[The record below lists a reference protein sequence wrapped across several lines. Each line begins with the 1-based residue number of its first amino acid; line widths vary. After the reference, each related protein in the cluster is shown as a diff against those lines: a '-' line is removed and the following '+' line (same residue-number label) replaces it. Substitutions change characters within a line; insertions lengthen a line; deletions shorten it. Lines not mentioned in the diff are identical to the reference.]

1 MVMKMDSRLNMD
13 TLNQDILNQDSSSLA
28 TLASGDVV
36 LLPSADFVTDA
47 ALVRHNDDLILT
59 LPDGRE
65 MVVEGYFAMDPRPT
79 LSVGEGD
86 MALTP
91 ELVSSFLQDIRFDG
105 EGSATAVDG
114 QGTAIGNAET
124 VIGDAFVVRNGE
136 RVALEA
142 GEPVFQGDI
151 VETETGGSVKLR
163 FVDETVFSISED
175 ARLALDKM
183 VFDPATSEGESLFSM
198 LKGGFL
204 FISGQIAKT
213 DPSDMQVVT
222 PVATIGIRGTIVTG
236 TVNPGEAF
244 EFSVIDGAIAV
255 QPQGADA
262 PIVMSD
268 AFATLAGTVSATGAI
283 AIEPLQFSPR
293 EVVERNAGQFAT
305 LSDADVSVIESAVLT
320 SANENGDTIAL
331 DLQEI
336 VDIVVSQ
343 DNEPESEAS
352 GDSGDSDEEPAIIVE
367 LEPVAEP
374 EPDLDLG
381 PVVLETQTTVEV
393 LETGLIDSDN
403 ADDNNGEDD
412 DTGTTVIEGAD
423 TEAPAA
429 PVITTSE
436 GQTLGR
442 DAAILSGTAEPG
454 STVTVVGEL
463 DGDTTD
469 TVTTTA
475 AADGSWSVD
484 LGEDDGFEPD
494 NETYSYT
501 VTATDEA
508 GNVSEEATIELTLDF
523 IPPEEPT
530 LNPPELTN
538 GYISGDD
545 FVLSGTSTDTDT
557 VTVTLTDSA
566 DDTVVYENVTVT
578 NDAWELDLGKIA
590 PTSGALDIE
599 NGDYQVTVTADDGI
613 GNSAESDPVAIK
625 IDHVPPVLTINDTAD
640 TLNIANSTI
649 EGTSSD
655 PETVTVTL
663 TGNDGT
669 TVVYT
674 VTPESGGSGGY
685 TWSIDLAE
693 DSPAAG
699 TLTKN
704 GTVTYN
710 ISVTTTD
717 AAGNASDP
725 TDANANATGVTTDF
739 EAPTVGI
746 DHNTGDFLGNA
757 DSTITGTATGTD
769 KVTVTITDPNNATFS
784 YQQEVDVTDDGTWA
798 LDLTTAGLDDSGG
811 TPYDIEV
818 TATDTANNST
828 TEEITGVTIDFV
840 DPEVD
845 ITQEDGTAFVDGDST
860 ISGTAKDVETITVKI
875 DDQKSNF
882 SHEQEVTVNQDGTWS
897 LNLKTVG
904 GLEFD
909 GTANYDITVTAT
921 DAAGNQ
927 ATDTANGVTTTFKDP
942 IVTIDIA
949 SNTSVLADDTEIGGT
964 LENFDFG
971 EDGAGTG
978 DESVTVTFTDT
989 DTGDT
994 VIYEATIVDANNWE
1008 LDLETAQPTAESTGT
1023 LDTTGETS
1031 YNITVTATDNLGLEA
1046 DPVSITGVTTD
1057 FEVPVVTLD
1066 TLPENADGTIIAGT
1080 STDSDPVTVTL
1091 DDGNNGEV
1099 IYTVTPQA
1107 DTVNGG
1113 YTWSI
1118 DLTDPN
1124 LTAEPESTTTLVTN
1138 GTVTY
1143 DITATTTDA
1152 AGNEAT
1158 PETATAVTTDFEV
1171 PVVTLDVP
1179 TNENNAIGLADTEIS
1194 GTSTDPDT
1202 VTVTLTDTNNNVVEY
1217 EVTPQ
1222 EDTVNGGYTWSI
1234 DLANDE
1240 PNSGTLVTDG
1250 TATYD
1255 ITATTT
1261 DVAGNEATPAT
1272 ADSVTT
1278 DFVAPKVTLATVPG
1292 NAQNTTLA
1300 GTSTDSAD
1308 VTVTL
1313 TDANDATNV
1322 VTYKVTPSDPDNDGV
1337 YTWSIDLTDSNLT
1350 AEAGPATLITDG
1362 SVTYNITATTTDA
1375 AGNEATPATADN
1387 ITTDFVLPEVTI
1399 AKQGDDN
1406 LLGSAEST
1414 ITGTAAGTD
1423 KVTVTI
1429 TDPNNTTFSY
1439 QQEVD
1444 VTDDGTWSL
1453 DLTTAGLDD
1462 SGGTPYD
1469 IEVTATDAAGNAAT
1483 PATATA
1489 VTTDFEVPVVTLDVP
1504 TNENNAIGLAD
1515 TVIEGT
1521 STDGENVTVTLTGDN
1536 NTTVV
1541 YEVTNLTGPNENGL
1555 YTWTLDLNDTT
1566 VSPTAESTGT
1576 LDTTGETSYNITATT
1591 TDVAG
1596 NEATPATADN
1606 VTTDFV
1612 APDVDVA
1619 YVDNYTI
1626 GIGSTISGTVTGVDT
1641 VSVTITGPNDSNFSY
1656 EEEVTVIDGVWT
1668 VDVAQIDGWDIT
1680 GGTAYDISV
1689 TATDDAGNTD
1699 TATRT
1704 GIKTDFEAPEVT
1716 LTALTNN
1723 GNLGSATSE
1732 ISGTSSDPDTV
1743 TVTLNDGTNDVVYTV
1758 TPVSDGNGGYS
1769 WTLDLETADPA
1780 DESTGTLNTTGTVT
1794 YNISVTTTDAA
1805 GNASDPT
1812 DANANATDV
1821 TTDFTA
1827 PTVTLTALAGN
1838 DLGSATSEISGTSSD
1853 PDTVTVTLN
1862 DGTNDVVYT
1871 VTPVSDGNGGYT
1883 WTLDLET
1890 ADPADES
1897 TGTLNTTGTVTYNI
1911 SVTTTDAAGNASD
1924 PTDANANA
1932 TDVTTDFTAPTV
1944 TLTALTNNGNLGSA
1958 TSEISGTSSD
1968 PDTVTVTLDDG
1979 QSGKVVYEV
1988 TPTGDATNGY
1998 TWTLDLETAD
2008 PADES
2013 TGTLNTT
2020 GTVTYNISVTTT
2032 DAAGNASDP
2041 TDANANATGV
2051 TTDFTAPTVT
2061 LTALAGNDL
2070 GSATSE
2076 ISGTSSDPDT
2086 VTVTLN
2092 DGTNDVVYTVTPV
2105 SDGNGG
2111 YTWTLDLETATPTSG
2126 TLINDGTATY
2136 NISVTTTDA
2145 AGNASDPTDANAN
2158 ATDVTTDFT
2167 APTVTLTALTNNG
2180 NLGSATSEIS
2190 GTSSDPDTVTVTLN
2204 DGTNDV
2210 VYTVTPVSDGNGGYT
2225 WTLDLETATPTSGTL
2240 INDGTATYNITATTT
2255 DAAGNASDPTD
2266 ANATDVTTDFT
2277 APTVGLTL
2285 SDNTVLN
2292 ADNMILNGTSTDAS
2306 SITVTLTY
2314 MDGQD
2319 QKEIEYTNVTL
2330 NSDGTWSV
2338 DLSSNNDLDTTGET
2352 DYTITATATDAAGN
2366 TADSTQI
2373 TGVNTDFEGP
2383 VINVYTSGLDNGTA
2397 TGTAGVISGTASDVD
2412 GDLTVTLTSKTDGTA
2427 VTYTV
2432 AVEDD
2437 DTWEL
2442 DLNAVNPDGASEPLN
2457 VDIAEDYTISVT
2469 ATDDVGNSGAST
2481 DQVITINQSA
2491 SITYTELGDGDG
2503 DLDNTTPTISGTV
2516 EVGSTVS
2523 IVIYQVAAD
2532 GSESVAKEWETTDVT
2547 VDGNGD
2553 FSVTLDQDDE
2563 LALGDYRIEINTT
2576 DPAGNTD
2583 TVEEMVTV
2591 TLPKTVLDGSS
2602 NSIDFSESETG
2613 VYVIDS
2619 SESETI
2625 TLTGAD
2631 DEILLTGGG
2640 TDTVTAGDGDDLIRI
2655 GEAGVVTPDN
2665 SEATVDT
2672 GAGDDTIE
2680 IENSNGNFSF
2690 IYVTGGD
2697 NKDTITAVSA
2707 ASATVNIDAG
2717 KGNDELFLTN
2727 VSGAVN
2733 GGEGDDTIIFDEVSA
2748 GLANLALDA
2757 GEGDDTVEISHEDF
2771 INLASGS
2778 DNTLKGGNG
2787 TDELVITGI
2796 ASAAAIDTSL
2806 VSEFESI
2813 KLMTENSTGSSL
2825 SLGLDTTQS
2834 LNLTSLSSTE
2844 ADTLVLDGTLSGIN
2858 SITASDGITATIQ
2871 NSDNGGVGLALDDI
2885 TIEDNSHLTLQ
2896 ADEDVPSA
2904 TAYDYTT
2911 TDLSIGENA
2920 SLTLQSD
2927 SDATTTNGASHLLDV
2942 NGTFAMTDSSTL
2954 NIDLLNLSGNDLI
2967 NATNILDL
2975 GDTDSASLAG
2985 TLNIY
2990 ANDGIDDTGASSS
3003 QLIASTSGSGGIS
3016 STFDEILFLD
3026 GNGNNLVGMEDDGSK
3041 STETD
3046 QALVPLYDQYSGLML
3061 KTIDAAE
3068 ITGGGTYTT
3077 NGQADAAFFSNDGTT
3092 LKTSEENVAFYG
3104 SNDHDDTF
3112 EVAGSAGTI
3121 AYYDGGEG
3129 GNDTLKL
3136 SGDQAIASDD
3146 QYSATG
3152 IMDYQVNRI
3161 ETLDI
3166 STSTGYD
3173 STSKLSLSSAMV
3185 KAMTE
3190 DTNAALADQLL
3201 ITAENA
3207 LILKVGQGGIDKIDL
3222 SQWGN
3227 PGSASGN
3234 GTTYTVYEKDGAKL
3248 YIDES

>member
-65 MVVEGYFAMDPRPT
+65 FVVEGYFALDPRPT
-79 LSVGEGD
+79 LSVGGGD

-91 ELVSSFLQDIRFDG
+91 ELVSSFIQEIRFDG

-649 EGTSSD
+649 KGTSSD

-663 TGNDGT
+663 TGDNDT

-674 VTPESGGSGGY
+674 VTPESDGSGGY
-685 TWSIDLAE
+685 TWSLDLAE

-699 TLTKN
+699 TLVKD
-704 GTVTYN
+704 GTATYS
-710 ISVTTTD
+710 IKVTTTD
-717 AAGNASDP
+717 AAENQSDP
-725 TDANANATGVTTDF
+725 DATAANATGVTTDF

-845 ITQEDGTAFVDGDST
+845 ITQEDSTAFVDGNST

-875 DDQKSNF
+875 DDQNSSF

-904 GLEFD
+904 GLD
-909 GTANYDITVTAT
+909 LTGSTPYNITVTAT
-921 DAAGNQ
+921 DEAGNQ

-1080 STDSDPVTVTL
+1080 STDPDTVTVTL
-1091 DDGNNGEV
+1091 TGDDNTTVE
-1099 IYTVTPQA
+1099 YEVTPKE

-1113 YTWSI
+1113 YTWTL
-1118 DLTDPN
+1118 DLE
-1124 LTAEPESTTTLVTN
+1124 TATPKSGTLVTD
-1138 GTVTY
+1138 GTATY
-1143 DITATTTDA
+1143 DITVTTTDE

-1158 PETATAVTTDFEV
+1158 PATATAVTTDFEV
-1171 PVVTLDVP
+1171 PVVKLDVP

-1240 PNSGTLVTDG
+1240 PNSGTLINDG
-1250 TATYD
+1250 TATYN

-1261 DVAGNEATPAT
+1261 DAAGNEATTVT

-1278 DFVAPKVTLATVPG
+1278 DFVAPEVTLDTVPG

-1313 TDANDATNV
+1313 TDANDASNV
-1322 VTYKVTPSDPDNDGV
+1322 VTYKVTPVSDGNDG

-1350 AEAGPATLITDG
+1350 AETGSATLATDG
-1362 SVTYNITATTTDA
+1362 SVTYNISATTTDD
-1375 AGNEATPATADN
+1375 AGNGATPATADN

-1414 ITGTAAGTD
+1414 ITGTATGVN

-1429 TDPNNTTFSY
+1429 KDQGGNTVY
-1439 QQEVD
+1439 EAVD
-1444 VTDDGTWSL
+1444 VDATGGTWAL
-1453 DLTTAGLDD
+1453 DLSGITELDQ
-1462 SGGTPYD
+1462 SGGTAYD

-1483 PATATA
+1483 PATADN
-1489 VTTDFEVPVVTLDVP
+1489 VTTDFTAPVVTLKLP

-1515 TVIEGT
+1515 TEISGT
-1521 STDGENVTVTLTGDN
+1521 SSDPETVTVTLDDGTN
-1536 NTTVV
+1536 KVI
-1541 YEVTNLTGPNENGL
+1541 YEVTPTGDATSG
-1555 YTWTLDLNDTT
+1555 YSWTLDLETAT
-1566 VSPTAESTGT
+1566 PTSGT
-1576 LDTTGETSYNITATT
+1576 LINDGTATYNITATT
-1591 TDVAG
+1591 TDEAG
-1596 NEATPATADN
+1596 NASDPTDANANATG

-1619 YVDNYTI
+1619 YIDNDTI
-1626 GIGSTISGTVTGVDT
+1626 GIGSTISGTVTGVNK

-1668 VDVAQIDGWDIT
+1668 VDVAQIDGWDTT
-1680 GGTAYDISV
+1680 GETAYDISV

-1758 TPVSDGNGGYS
+1758 TPVSDGNGGYT
-1769 WTLDLETADPA
+1769 WTLDLETATPT
-1780 DESTGTLNTTGTVT
+1780 SGTLINDGTAT
-1794 YNISVTTTDAA
+1794 YNITATTTDAA

-1812 DANANATDV
+1812 DANANATGV

-1890 ADPADES
+1890 ATPTS
-1897 TGTLNTTGTVTYNI
+1897 GTLINDGTATYNI
-1911 SVTTTDAAGNASD
+1911 TATTTDAAGNASD

-1932 TDVTTDFTAPTV
+1932 TGVTTDFTAPTV
-1944 TLTALTNNGNLGSA
+1944 TLTALAGNDLGSA

-1968 PDTVTVTLDDG
+1968 PDTVTVTLNDG
-1979 QSGKVVYEV
+1979 TNDVVYTV
-1988 TPTGDATNGY
+1988 TPVSDGNGGY
-1998 TWTLDLETAD
+1998 TWTLDLETAT
-2008 PADES
+2008 PTS
-2013 TGTLNTT
+2013 GTLIND
-2020 GTVTYNISVTTT
+2020 GTATYNITATTT

-2266 ANATDVTTDFT
+2266 ANANATGVTTDFT

-2481 DQVITINQSA
+2481 DQDITINQSA

-2602 NSIDFSESETG
+2602 DSINFSDSETG

-2619 SESETI
+2619 AASETI
-2625 TLTGAD
+2625 TLSGAD

-2640 TDTVTAGDGDDLIRI
+2640 EDIVNALDGDDLIRI
-2655 GEAGVVTPDN
+2655 GETGVSGSKANVDAGN
-2665 SEATVDT
+2665 GEN
-2672 GAGDDTIE
+2672 TIE

-2748 GLANLALDA
+2748 GLTGLALDA
-2757 GEGDDTVEISHEDF
+2757 GDGDDTVEISHEDF

-2796 ASAAAIDTSL
+2796 ASAATIDTSL

-2834 LNLTSLSSTE
+2834 LNLTSLSSSE
-2844 ADTLVLDGTLSGIN
+2844 ADTLVLDGAISGIN

-2885 TIEDNSHLTLQ
+2885 TVEDNSHLTLQ

-2927 SDATTTNGASHLLDV
+2927 SDATTTNGASHLLGV

-2990 ANDGIDDTGASSS
+2990 ANDGIDDTGSSSS
-3003 QLIASTSGSGGIS
+3003 QLIASTSGAGGIT

-3046 QALVPLYDQYSGLML
+3046 QALVPLYDQYSGLTL

-3136 SGDQAIASDD
+3136 SGDQAIAFDD

-3166 STSTGYD
+3166 STSTGY
-3173 STSKLSLSSAMV
+3173 SANSQLSLSSAMV

-3190 DTNAALADQLL
+3190 DTNYELVGEA
-3201 ITAENA
+3201 NA
-3207 LILKVGQGGIDKIDL
+3207 LILKVGQGGIDKVDL
-3222 SQWGN
+3222 SQWGTATS
-3227 PGSASGN
+3227 GSAN

>member
-86 MALTP
+86 MALSP

-183 VFDPATSEGESLFSM
+183 VFNPATSEGESLFSM

-538 GYISGDD
+538 GYIGSGDD

-625 IDHVPPVLTINDTAD
+625 IDHVPPVLTIKDTAD

-663 TGNDGT
+663 TGDNNT

-674 VTPESGGSGGY
+674 VTPESDESGVY
-685 TWSIDLAE
+685 TWSLDLAE

-699 TLTKN
+699 TLVKD
-704 GTVTYN
+704 GTATYS
-710 ISVTTTD
+710 IKVTTTD
-717 AAGNASDP
+717 AAENQSDP
-725 TDANANATGVTTDF
+725 DATAANATGVTTDF

-769 KVTVTITDPNNATFS
+769 KVTVTITDPNNPTFS
-784 YQQEVDVTDDGTWA
+784 YQQEVDVTDDDTWS

-875 DDQKSNF
+875 DDQNSNF

-927 ATDTANGVTTTFKDP
+927 ATDTANGVTTTFNDP

-989 DTGDT
+989 NTGKT
-994 VIYEATIVDANNWE
+994 VIYNATIVDANNWE

-1023 LDTTGETS
+1023 LVTNGTAT

-1080 STDSDPVTVTL
+1080 STDPDTVTVTL
-1091 DDGNNGEV
+1091 TGDDNTTVE
-1099 IYTVTPQA
+1099 YEVTPTGDA
-1107 DTVNGG
+1107 ING
-1113 YTWSI
+1113 YTWTL
-1118 DLTDPN
+1118 DLE
-1124 LTAEPESTTTLVTN
+1124 TATPTSGTLVTN
-1138 GTVTY
+1138 GTATY
-1143 DITATTTDA
+1143 DITVTTTDE

-1158 PETATAVTTDFEV
+1158 PATATAVTTDFEV

-1240 PNSGTLVTDG
+1240 PNSGTLINDG

-1261 DVAGNEATPAT
+1261 DAAGNEATPETAT
-1272 ADSVTT
+1272 AVTT
-1278 DFVAPKVTLATVPG
+1278 DFVAPEVTLDTVPG

-1313 TDANDATNV
+1313 TDANDASNV

-1337 YTWSIDLTDSNLT
+1337 YTWSIDLTDSNLN
-1350 AEAGPATLITDG
+1350 AETGSATLITDG

-1375 AGNEATPATADN
+1375 VENPSDSDATDANATG
-1387 ITTDFVLPEVTI
+1387 ITIDFVAPVVDVYHHNDDTIGIGDIIGGTATEVNTVSVTI
-1399 AKQGDDN
+1399 ID
-1406 LLGSAEST
+1406 EH
-1414 ITGTAAGTD
+1414 GTTVYD
-1423 KVTVTI
+1423 EEVTVTDGAW
-1429 TDPNNTTFSY
+1429 T
-1439 QQEVD
+1439 VD
-1444 VTDDGTWSL
+1444 VTQINGWDQ
-1453 DLTTAGLDD
+1453 A
-1462 SGGTPYD
+1462 GGTAYD
-1469 IEVTATDAAGNAAT
+1469 ISVTATDDAGNIDTEART
-1483 PATATA
+1483 GIR
-1489 VTTDFEVPVVTLDVP
+1489 TDFVAPEVTLKLP

-1515 TVIEGT
+1515 TEISGT
-1521 STDGENVTVTLTGDN
+1521 STDPDTITVTLTGDN

-1591 TDVAG
+1591 TDAAG
-1596 NEATPATADN
+1596 NEATPVTASG

-1612 APDVDVA
+1612 APTVDVYSVNGA
-1619 YVDNYTI
+1619 TI
-1626 GIGSTISGTVTGVDT
+1626 GIGSSIGGTVTGVDT
-1641 VSVTITGPNDSNFSY
+1641 VSVTIKDQDGNTVYGPQNIQVEDNTW
-1656 EEEVTVIDGVWT
+1656 ELDVTDI
-1668 VDVAQIDGWDIT
+1668 QGWDTT

-1723 GNLGSATSE
+1723 GN
-1732 ISGTSSDPDTV
+1732 
-1743 TVTLNDGTNDVVYTV
+1743 
-1758 TPVSDGNGGYS
+1758 
-1769 WTLDLETADPA
+1769 
-1780 DESTGTLNTTGTVT
+1780 
-1794 YNISVTTTDAA
+1794 
-1805 GNASDPT
+1805 
-1812 DANANATDV
+1812 
-1821 TTDFTA
+1821 
-1827 PTVTLTALAGN
+1827 
-1838 DLGSATSEISGTSSD
+1838 LGSATSEISGTSSD

-1924 PTDANANA
+1924 PTDAN
-1932 TDVTTDFTAPTV
+1932 
-1944 TLTALTNNGNLGSA
+1944 
-1958 TSEISGTSSD
+1958 
-1968 PDTVTVTLDDG
+1968 
-1979 QSGKVVYEV
+1979 
-1988 TPTGDATNGY
+1988 
-1998 TWTLDLETAD
+1998 
-2008 PADES
+2008 
-2013 TGTLNTT
+2013 
-2020 GTVTYNISVTTT
+2020 
-2032 DAAGNASDP
+2032 
-2041 TDANANATGV
+2041 
-2051 TTDFTAPTVT
+2051 
-2061 LTALAGNDL
+2061 
-2070 GSATSE
+2070 
-2076 ISGTSSDPDT
+2076 
-2086 VTVTLN
+2086 
-2092 DGTNDVVYTVTPV
+2092 
-2105 SDGNGG
+2105 
-2111 YTWTLDLETATPTSG
+2111 
-2126 TLINDGTATY
+2126 
-2136 NISVTTTDA
+2136 
-2145 AGNASDPTDANAN
+2145 ANAN

-2266 ANATDVTTDFT
+2266 ANANATGVTTDFTAPTVTLTALAGNDLGSATSEISGTSSDPDTVTVTLNDGTNDVVYTVTPVSDGNGGYTWTLDLETATPTSGTLINDGTATYNITATTTDAAGNASDPTDANANATGVTTDFTAPTVTLTALAGNDLGSATSEISGTSSDPDTVTVTLNDGTNDVVYTVTPVSDGNGGYTWTLDLETATPTSGTLINDGTVTYNISVTTTDAAGNASDPTDANANATDVTTDFTAPTVTLTALTNNGNLGSATSEISGTSSDPDTVTVTLDDGQSGKVVYEVTPTGDATNGYTWTLDLETATPTSGTLINDGTATYNITATTTDAAGNASDPTDANANATGVTTDFT

-2481 DQVITINQSA
+2481 DQDITINQSA

-2602 NSIDFSESETG
+2602 DSINFSDSETG

-2619 SESETI
+2619 AASETI

-2640 TDTVTAGDGDDLIRI
+2640 EDIVNALDGDDLIRI
-2655 GEAGVVTPDN
+2655 GETGVSGSKANVDAGN
-2665 SEATVDT
+2665 GEN
-2672 GAGDDTIE
+2672 TIE

-2690 IYVTGGD
+2690 ISVTGGD

-2748 GLANLALDA
+2748 GLTGLALDG

-2796 ASAAAIDTSL
+2796 ASAATIDTSL

-2834 LNLTSLSSTE
+2834 LNLTSLSSSE
-2844 ADTLVLDGTLSGIN
+2844 ADTLVLDGAISGIN

-2885 TIEDNSHLTLQ
+2885 TVEDNSHLTLQ

-2927 SDATTTNGASHLLDV
+2927 SDATATNGASHLLDV
-2942 NGTFAMTDSSTL
+2942 HGTFAMTDSSTL

-2990 ANDGIDDTGASSS
+2990 ANDGINDTGSSSS
-3003 QLIASTSGSGGIS
+3003 QLIASTSGAGGIT

-3046 QALVPLYDQYSGLML
+3046 QALVPLYDQYSGLTL

-3068 ITGGGTYTT
+3068 ITGDGTYTT

-3136 SGDQAIASDD
+3136 SGDQAIAFDD

-3166 STSTGYD
+3166 STSTGY
-3173 STSKLSLSSAMV
+3173 SANSQLSLSSAMV

-3190 DTNAALADQLL
+3190 DTNYELVGEA
-3201 ITAENA
+3201 NA
-3207 LILKVGQGGIDKIDL
+3207 LILKVGQGGIDKVDL
-3222 SQWGN
+3222 SQWGTATS
-3227 PGSASGN
+3227 GSAN